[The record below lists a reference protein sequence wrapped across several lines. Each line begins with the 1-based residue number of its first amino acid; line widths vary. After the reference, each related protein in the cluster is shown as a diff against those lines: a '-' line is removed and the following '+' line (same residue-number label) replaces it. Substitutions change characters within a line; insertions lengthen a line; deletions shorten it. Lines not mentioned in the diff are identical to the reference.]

1 MVCVT
6 VGDQCLL
13 LEALDLSQ
21 PLPSSSSQFHFHTR
35 AGDCRRPCALLQ
47 LSGAPVAVKP
57 GNELSGFCLAC
68 TYDSQDALRDT
79 RGCSVDGC
87 GRYGVRDT
95 QTHSPSVLPRDYPH
109 SPSSVRI
116 SPLASVHPR
125 SSCFIRP
132 CQADIALAFMS
143 APHLL
148 PQPPYE
154 VDASVMMLPFY
165 R

>member
-95 QTHSPSVLPRDYPH
+95 QTHRHTAPLSFPETILTLPAPSEFPLWPLCILAPPVLLDLARLTSH
-109 SPSSVRI
+109 W
-116 SPLASVHPR
+116 PLCRRLTYSRSHP
-125 SSCFIRP
+125 
-132 CQADIALAFMS
+132 MK
-143 APHLL
+143 
-148 PQPPYE
+148 
-154 VDASVMMLPFY
+154 
-165 R
+165 